1 MTLPLFAADSPDWL
15 KVKDGELLWIP
26 NFLSR
31 VDASY
36 YYECL
41 YKQLD
46 WQQQAITLFGKSI
59 MQPRLQAWHGDKT
72 YAYSGLT
79 MPPNPWISE
88 LLELKS
94 RCEQAAEHRFN
105 TVFANLYRDGQDSM
119 GWHQDNEKE
128 LGINPV
134 IASLSLGGTRRFVFK
149 HLHCKSK
156 MELELTP
163 GSLLVMAGSLQHH
176 WQHALPKTQ
185 KPVEP
190 RINLTFRHVVSE

>member
-1 MTLPLFAADSPDWL
+1 MTLSLFDSQSPQWL
-15 KVKDGELLWIP
+15 PVQQGKLLWIP
-26 NFLSR
+26 DFLSLSE
-31 VDASY
+31 ASDY
-36 YYECL
+36 YQAL
-41 YKQLD
+41 YHGLD

-72 YAYSGLT
+72 YTYSGLT
-79 MPPNPWISE
+79 MHPNPWTAE
-88 LLELKS
+88 LLDLKA
-94 RCEQAAEHRFN
+94 RCEHAAEHRFN
-105 TVFANLYRDGQDSM
+105 TVFANLYRTGQDSM

-149 HLHCKSK
+149 HLQCKSK
-156 MELELTP
+156 MEFELTP

-185 KPVEP
+185 KSVAP